1 MACNGV
7 LTPPPHP
14 PQKKK
19 KIGNPPSPKI
29 PPPPPP
35 LLLKLFTPSAFFTHG
50 YFQQA
55 HVQISMFVIE
65 KDIFLE
71 LNRCIFQRSL
81 TVC

>member
-29 PPPPPP
+29 PPPP

>member
-7 LTPPPHP
+7 LTPPPTP
-14 PQKKK
+14 PPKKK

-29 PPPPPP
+29 PPPP

>member
-7 LTPPPHP
+7 LIPPPHP
-14 PQKKK
+14 PPKKK

-29 PPPPPP
+29 PPPP